1 MRCTTL
7 YRRTLAAF
15 TLLSSTISRQ
25 MLLRGAER
33 RSNMSRAAAAARKL
47 RLSRQRIPSMGDG
60 ALII

>member
-33 RSNMSRAAAAARKL
+33 RSNMSRAAASARKL